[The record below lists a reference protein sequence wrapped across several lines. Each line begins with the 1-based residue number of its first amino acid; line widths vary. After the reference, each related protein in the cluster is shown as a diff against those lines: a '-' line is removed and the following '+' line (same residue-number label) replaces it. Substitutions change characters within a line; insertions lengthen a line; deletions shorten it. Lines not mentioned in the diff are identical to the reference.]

1 MASLRSKTV
10 NGIIWNAFQS
20 FGTRFIQLA
29 VTIVIARILLPSDF
43 GLIGML
49 YVFIALGG
57 VILDAGF
64 GQALIRKED
73 VDDLEYSSV
82 FYFNIGIS
90 VLIYILLYLLAPSI
104 SAFYSEP
111 RLTDVSRAIFFVF
124 PINAFALIQNAILSK
139 RIDFKLLAK
148 VTIVSALISGIVGI
162 VMAYQGYGVWA
173 LVIQTLV
180 QSLATVVLLW
190 KYNKWRPIFAFSFDK
205 IKGLLGFSLNL
216 LGTNVL
222 IVLFNNIYTLIIGKF
237 YLLDQV
243 GYYNQAKKF
252 QDVPTSSITSIVQS
266 VTYPVLSKLQSNNS
280 QLREAYRKVI
290 NMAVFINFP
299 IMLGLIACAENLF
312 MLLLKEKWMPAVPY
326 FQILCIYGALFP
338 LHSINVNILKVKN
351 KTKRLFILEIVRRLI
366 VVVAILL
373 TIHRSIE
380 WLIIGSVIASV
391 FSILINMYYCGKE
404 IELKVKT
411 QLIDVIPILLIASI
425 STFVMYALRNISN
438 LDILSL
444 IVQVFAG
451 ILTYLLLSKVFKVKS
466 LNEVV
471 LIVKEK
477 IGK

>member
-1 MASLRSKTV
+1 MSSLRSKTV
-10 NGIIWNAFQS
+10 NGIIWNALQS

-64 GQALIRKED
+64 GQALIRKEN

-82 FYFNIGIS
+82 FYFNIAIS
-90 VLIYILLYLLAPSI
+90 VLIYLLLYLLAPSI
-104 SAFYSEP
+104 SVFYSEP
-111 RLTDVSRAIFFVF
+111 RLTDVSRAIFFIF
-124 PINAFALIQNAILSK
+124 PINAFALIQNTILSK

-148 VTIVSALISGIVGI
+148 ITITSAVVSGIVGV
-162 VMAYQGYGVWA
+162 VMAYLEYGVWA
-173 LVIQTLV
+173 LVMQTIV

-190 KYNKWRPIFAFSFDK
+190 YYNKWRPIFAFSYAK

-266 VTYPVLSKLQSNNS
+266 VTYPVLSRLQNNDG

-299 IMLGLIACAENLF
+299 IMLGLIACADNLF

-351 KTKRLFILEIVRRLI
+351 KTKRLFVLEVVRRLI
-366 VVVAILL
+366 VVVAIVF
-373 TIHRSIE
+373 TISKSIE
-380 WLIIGSVIASV
+380 WLIIGSVIASI

-411 QLIDVIPILLIASI
+411 QLIDVIPIFVIAVI
-425 STFVMYALRNISN
+425 STFVMYMLKTVHH
-438 LDILSL
+438 LDIVSL
-444 IVQVFAG
+444 IIQIFAG
-451 ILTYLLLSKVFKVKS
+451 TLSYLMLSKVFKVKS
-466 LNEVV
+466 LNEIV